1 MAGSRI
7 RLAALAAVCVLP
19 LSACGGVSLSGDDSK
34 VFSTMGL
41 NLTDQ
46 LATSR
51 LDDARK
57 ALAPLK
63 VQVPPGAFDAQQFLS
78 AVAAGDPPDVAVM
91 DRQLVGGFAAKGA
104 LIPLTH
110 CLKSQHVDTSVYRTA
125 AFDETRLDGVQYSL
139 PDSYDSR
146 MLLINGKALKE
157 TGLTKADLDTADW
170 SRLRATTKKLVT
182 SSGGKLTRVGFYPK
196 LPEFFPLWVRANG
209 GALLSA
215 DGKHAELDSPKTVQ
229 ALEYAVG
236 LIKEQGG
243 WGKVKSLNDSYD
255 FFGAQ
260 NEFVRNQVGAFPMED
275 WYFNVLALN
284 SPKVPLETEPFRDR
298 QGRAINY
305 TSGLGWVIPKGS
317 KHPDQACTFIKT
329 MTSTKVWVKAA
340 AVKAAATRKQ
350 HKPYFADFTGNKAAD
365 AQIMAKVWKPTGN
378 ATFDAAVRELYAAQD
393 HSFAVPSNPAGNEFS
408 NAWQKA
414 VNRALDGQQ
423 SPRDS
428 LRQAQRE
435 AQRALDLANEGS
447 R

>member
-19 LSACGGVSLSGDDSK
+19 LSACGGVNLSGSDSD
-34 VFSTMGL
+34 VFTTMGL

-51 LDDARK
+51 LDDAKK
-57 ALAPLK
+57 ALAPMD

-104 LIPLTH
+104 LIPLTY
-110 CLKSQHVDTSVYRTA
+110 CLKNVDTSVYRAA
-125 AFDETRLDGVQYSL
+125 AFNETKLDGVQYSL

-146 MLLINGKALKE
+146 MLLINGKALQE
-157 TGLTKADLDTADW
+157 TGLTKADLDTSNW
-170 SRLRATTKKLVT
+170 TRLKAVTKKLAKG
-182 SSGGKLTRVGFYPK
+182 SGSKLTRVGFYPK
-196 LPEFFPLWVRANG
+196 LPEFLPLWVKANG
-209 GALLSA
+209 GELLTP
-215 DGKHAELDSPKTVQ
+215 DGKHARLDSPKTVQ

-243 WGKVKSLNDSYD
+243 WGKVKSLNDSFD
-255 FFGAQ
+255 FFGGQ
-260 NEFVRNQVGAFPMED
+260 NEFVRNQIGAFPMED

-284 SPKVPLETEPFRDR
+284 SPKVPLETQPFRDR
-298 QGRAINY
+298 QGKAINY

-317 KHPDQACTFIKT
+317 KHPDQACTFIRT
-329 MTSTKVWVKAA
+329 MTSTKAWVKAA
-340 AVKAAATRKQ
+340 GVKAAATRKD

-393 HSFAVPSNPAGNEFS
+393 DSFAVPSNPAGNEFT

-414 VNRALDGQQ
+414 VNRVLDGEQN
-423 SPRDS
+423 PRDS